1 MADRK
6 SCSSSEGNFSDKSDS
21 NLVNLYDRDEENSVV
36 LVEQSVPR
44 PYQFETRRVR

>member
-6 SCSSSEGNFSDKSDS
+6 SWSSSEGNFSDKSDS
-21 NLVNLYDRDEENSVV
+21 DLVNLYDSDEENSVV

>member
-6 SCSSSEGNFSDKSDS
+6 SWRSSEGNFSDESYS
-21 NLVNLYDRDEENSVV
+21 NLVNLYDSDEENSVV

-44 PYQFETRRVR
+44 PYQFEPRRVR